1 MGLWGQCYGIGIR
14 VEVLGWG
21 LRLWGRGWDGIGI
34 RVEVMGLFGR
44 LGLGLWGQN
53 CVYGVRIR
61 MGTGIN
67 VGIMGL
73 ALWGYGV
80 RVRMRT
86 GINIGIMGLA
96 LWGYGVRVRIGTG
109 INIGMTG
116 LVL

>member
-1 MGLWGQCYGIGIR
+1 MGLWGQCYGIGFR
-14 VEVLGWG
+14 VGVLGWG

-96 LWGYGVRVRIGTG
+96 LWDDGHWD
-109 INIGMTG
+109 
-116 LVL
+116 